1 MQDRTRR
8 RAPVIRLGLGAAALA
23 GAITLVA
30 GPPPAQQGGFRFRTG
45 VELVN
50 VAVTV
55 IDASGRFVSGLR
67 KEDFVLYDDGERQ
80 EIAYFSNE
88 RVPVSLGIALDT
100 SGSMEGDKIA
110 AARQALD
117 RFLYDLLDPTDE
129 IFVYRFDNIPE
140 LIADWTTDRRPISDA
155 LARARPTG
163 GTALYDAV
171 AEAVPMAQ
179 SGKHRKKALVVISD
193 GNDTSSHTE
202 VLDLQQLIR
211 ETEVLVYAVGI
222 DSQAEPTIGS
232 GGSPRFPQP
241 RRPQPVPIPS
251 PFPIPGGRRPPTPR
265 PQPVP
270 PSNGRSRAR
279 GDEGVNAAALR
290 EITDD
295 SGGRTEIVRTARDLD
310 PATASIA
317 DELSKQYFLG
327 YEATRPKDGRWHNI
341 RVEVRGGQYL
351 VRARRGYA
359 ASR

>member
-1 MQDRTRR
+1 MHDRTRR
-8 RAPVIRLGLGAAALA
+8 RRPAAGLGLVAAALAAITLGAAA
-23 GAITLVA
+23 
-30 GPPPAQQGGFRFRTG
+30 PEQQGGFRFRTG
-45 VELVN
+45 VELIN
-50 VAVTV
+50 VAATV
-55 IDASGRFVSGLR
+55 IDASGRFVPGLR
-67 KEDFVLYDDGERQ
+67 REDFVVYEDGEQQ

-100 SGSMEGDKIA
+100 SGSMDGEKIQ

-129 IFVYRFDNIPE
+129 IFAYRFDNVPE

-155 LARARPTG
+155 FERARPTG

-179 SGKHRKKALVVISD
+179 SGQHRKKALVVISD

-202 VLDLQQLIR
+202 VGALQQLIR

-222 DSQAEPTIGS
+222 DGQAEPTIGP
-232 GGSPRFPQP
+232 GGPPRFPQP
-241 RRPQPVPIPS
+241 RRPQPIPIPS
-251 PFPIPGGRRPPTPR
+251 PFPIPGGRRPPAPR

-270 PSNGRSRAR
+270 PSGGHYASR

-295 SGGRTEIVRTARDLD
+295 SGGRTEIVRNARDLD

-327 YEATRPKDGRWHNI
+327 YETTRPKDGRWHGI

-351 VRARRGYA
+351 VRARRGYV

>member
-8 RAPVIRLGLGAAALA
+8 RAPMVRAGLAIATLA
-23 GAITLVA
+23 GAVTLVA
-30 GPPPAQQGGFRFRTG
+30 GAPAPPQGFRFRTG

-50 VAVTV
+50 VAATV

-67 KEDFVLYDDGERQ
+67 KEDFVVYEDGEPQ

-100 SGSMEGDKIA
+100 SGSMEGEKIA
-110 AARQALD
+110 AARKALD
-117 RFLYDLLDPTDE
+117 RFLYDLLDRSDE
-129 IFVYRFDNIPE
+129 IFVYRFDNDPE

-155 LARARPTG
+155 LARARPSG

-193 GNDTSSHTE
+193 GNDTSSRTE
-202 VLDLQQLIR
+202 VEVLQQMIR
-211 ETEVLVYAVGI
+211 QTEVLVYAVGI
-222 DSQAEPTIGS
+222 DGQGEPTIGQ
-232 GGSPRFPQP
+232 GGLPRFPRP
-241 RRPQPVPIPS
+241 RPPQPIPIPS
-251 PFPIPGGRRPPTPR
+251 PFPIPGGRRPPA
-265 PQPVP
+265 PQPPLPSP
-270 PSNGRSRAR
+270 PSSGGLRSR
-279 GDEGVNAAALR
+279 GDDRVNVAALR

-295 SGGRTEIVRTARDLD
+295 SGGRTEIVRTAYDLD

-327 YEATRPKDGRWHNI
+327 YETTRPKDGRWHSI
-341 RVEVRGGQYL
+341 RVEVRRGQYL
-351 VRARRGYA
+351 VRARRGYV
-359 ASR
+359 ASQ